1 MEATAAH
8 TRVVAVAG
16 TRDRLRVG
24 ILGGVPAVLGG
35 GGLEIQAA
43 RTATALRERG
53 HDVRDVQRAE
63 ADWPPD
69 VLHVFGHTADV
80 GHFLHHWRRHPA
92 RLVVSPV
99 VVVPPGREWRL
110 KLGTR
115 LPIPAFEPRV
125 LRALVERADSL
136 IALTRWESELL
147 AGIGGTRSAP
157 IAVIGNGVERPPELP
172 DRAVLARELG
182 AELPDRYAIVV
193 GAVSERKRQ
202 AAIARA
208 LAGTLPLVVVG
219 GWDGPER
226 GRQRFVD
233 LVRATGGV
241 WLGELSDR
249 TTVLGLVAAADAL
262 IHLSDAE
269 GQSLAVLEGLAL
281 GTPCLLSDL
290 PQQRE
295 LALRWP
301 GAVTIVER
309 DEQLAGALDR
319 ARMDD
324 LGPVEPPIPSWDDVA
339 AAVEAV
345 YDSIAAPPRVWGGR
359 G

>member
-1 MEATAAH
+1 
-8 TRVVAVAG
+8 VAG
-16 TRDRLRVG
+16 ARDRLRVG
-24 ILGGVPAVLGG
+24 ILGGVPALLGG

-43 RTATALRERG
+43 RTAAALRERG
-53 HDVRDVQRAE
+53 HDVRDVQGAD
-63 ADWPPD
+63 ADWAPD

-99 VVVPPGREWRL
+99 VVVPPRREWRL

-125 LRALVERADSL
+125 LRALAVRADGL

-147 AGIGGTRSAP
+147 RSVGGARTAP
-157 IAVIGNGVERPPELP
+157 VAVIGNGVDRPAELP
-172 DRAVLARELG
+172 DRAALARELG
-182 AELPDRYAIVV
+182 APLPERYAIVV

-208 LAGTLPLVVVG
+208 LAATLPLVVVG
-219 GWDGPER
+219 GWDGPEDR
-226 GRQRFVD
+226 REEFDR
-233 LVRATGGV
+233 LVRATGGA
-241 WLGELSDR
+241 WLGELTDR
-249 TTVLGLVAAADAL
+249 ATVLGLVAGADAL
-262 IHLSDAE
+262 VHLSDAE

-281 GTPCLLSDL
+281 GTPCVLSDL

-295 LALRWP
+295 LARRWP
-301 GAVTIVER
+301 GAVSIVRR
-309 DEQLAGALDR
+309 DADLAATLRGIRDA
-319 ARMDD
+319 AA
-324 LGPVEPPIPSWDDVA
+324 EPSIPTWDEVA
-339 AAVEAV
+339 AEVEEV
-345 YDSIAAPPRVWGGR
+345 YAGIAAPPRLWGDR